1 MTSYQAVF
9 DEILLLTKA
18 GRLGWRQIGRKEHG
32 DIILNSHLVIRQFTA
47 PYQREVNIFTLL
59 LLERRHL
66 YNEEN
71 SFMERLECRRA
82 ELLILEKGE
91 LIISLREVTVKL
103 ARMMELLDLVID
115 QTNRERRL
123 LGAPV

>member
-1 MTSYQAVF
+1 
-9 DEILLLTKA
+9 
-18 GRLGWRQIGRKEHG
+18 
-32 DIILNSHLVIRQFTA
+32 VIRQFTA

-66 YNEEN
+66 YNEET
-71 SFMERLECRRA
+71 SFMERLEGRRA
-82 ELLILEKGE
+82 ELMILEKGE

-103 ARMMELLDLVID
+103 ARMMELLDSVID